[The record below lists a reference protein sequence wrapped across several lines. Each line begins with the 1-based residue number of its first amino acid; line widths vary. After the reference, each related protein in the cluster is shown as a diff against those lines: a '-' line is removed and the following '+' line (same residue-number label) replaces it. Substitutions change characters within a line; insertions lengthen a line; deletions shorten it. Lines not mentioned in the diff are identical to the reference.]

1 MKSSYCSRLM
11 GRKVT
16 STVALMPG
24 DSLMGSGNSMLKY
37 LVAGSLYLTFSVFV
51 LTFLTTRE
59 RTYSPPGSHPRHS
72 SSSAQSMPH
81 TWERS

>member
-1 MKSSYCSRLM
+1 M

-16 STVALMPG
+16 STVALIPG
-24 DSLMGSGNSMLKY
+24 DNLIGSGNSMLKY
-37 LVAGSLYLTFSVFV
+37 LVAGSLYLTFSVLV
-51 LTFLTTRE
+51 LTFFTNKE

-72 SSSAQSMPH
+72 RLSAQSMPH